1 MAIQPIKMFEQAA
14 PDQSSAESHERPTP
28 APGAYSQDLL
38 LDEVFGSGNK
48 RASVSRKPSDH
59 AS

>member
-1 MAIQPIKMFEQAA
+1 MFEQAA
-14 PDQSSAESHERPTP
+14 PDQSSAECHERPSP

-48 RASVSRKPSDH
+48 RASVSHKPSDH